1 MVQLPDLKLEIDEV
15 GGESDE
21 MELSNPGEN
30 GGELF
35 RQYQA
40 VSGDRVKLT
49 HLKWYHFWQPSHWI
63 I

>member
-1 MVQLPDLKLEIDEV
+1 MVQLPDLKLEIDGV

-21 MELSNPGEN
+21 MELSNPRES
-30 GGELF
+30 GGEHF

-49 HLKWYHFWQPSHWI
+49 HMKWYHFWQLSH
-63 I
+63 